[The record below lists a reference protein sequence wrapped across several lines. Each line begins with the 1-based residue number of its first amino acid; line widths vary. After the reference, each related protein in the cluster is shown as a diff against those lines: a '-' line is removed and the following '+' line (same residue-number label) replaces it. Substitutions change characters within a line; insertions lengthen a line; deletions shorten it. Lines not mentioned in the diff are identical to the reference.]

1 MSTVLEGKVAI
12 VTGGSRGIGAGIAER
27 LAQAGATVAITY
39 YASPD
44 QAELV
49 VKLIEDKGGEAVAIK
64 VDAGDRDA
72 VRAGVRE
79 VVERFGRLDVL
90 VNNAGVIDVK
100 PIADV
105 GDDEY
110 DRTVAVNQTS
120 VFVASQ
126 EAVKHLQEGGRII
139 TVGSINADRV
149 TYPGG
154 TLYVL
159 TKAAVA
165 GFTKALARE
174 VGPRGITVNNIQ
186 PGPTDTDM
194 NPADGPRADGSRA
207 HIAIGRYGTADE
219 VASLVAY
226 LAGPDAA
233 YISGA
238 SIDVDGGYAA

>member
-1 MSTVLEGKVAI
+1 MELEGKVAI
-12 VTGGSRGIGAGIAER
+12 VTGGSRGIGAGIAQR
-27 LAQAGATVAITY
+27 LARAGATVAITY

-49 VKLIEDKGGEAVAIK
+49 VKSIEEAGGEAVAIK

-72 VRAGVRE
+72 VRAGVHE

-100 PIADV
+100 PIGEVA
-105 GDDEY
+105 DDEY

-120 VFVASQ
+120 VFAASQ
-126 EAVKHLQEGGRII
+126 AALEHLQDGGRII

-174 VGPRGITVNNIQ
+174 VGARGITVNNIQ

-194 NPADGPRADGSRA
+194 NPADGPRADFSRA

>member
-1 MSTVLEGKVAI
+1 MELEGKVAI
-12 VTGGSRGIGAGIAER
+12 VTGGSRGIGAAIAER
-27 LAQAGATVAITY
+27 LAHQGATVAITY

-49 VKLIEDKGGEAVAIK
+49 VKSIEDKGGKAFAIK

-100 PIADV
+100 PITDV

-120 VFVASQ
+120 VFAASQ
-126 EAVKHLQEGGRII
+126 EAVKHFREGGRII

-165 GFTKALARE
+165 GFTRALARE
-174 VGPRGITVNNIQ
+174 VGARGITVNNIQ

-194 NPADGPRADGSRA
+194 NPADGPRADFSRA

-233 YISGA
+233 YVNGA